1 VRSEARGATTM
12 VRTRRFSPRVVL
24 LGAVALCASTV
35 VVITGLQSAM
45 AAPSASAADRDCSDF
60 DNQRQAQNHFIDM
73 GGPRRDPDR
82 LDADG
87 NGVACESLACP
98 CSRARA
104 RPSPQPPRGR
114 AQTIRARVTSVVD
127 GDTIRVR
134 PLERTRRRRYTVR
147 LIGIDTPEVLGG
159 VEAAG
164 RRASA
169 RLKRLATGRRV
180 LLRTDPTQAK
190 YDRYD
195 RLLAYAK
202 LRGGPNAAL
211 AQLRAGWARVYVDGG
226 RPFRRMRAYRRAQR
240 SARRADRGVWGRRG
254 GRFYGPAPATAAQR
268 RARIASMG
276 MRLYGRGRPGP
287 AYRVEVAVRVRLCG
301 RRGRAVFRITETS
314 SPPGRNRPVF
324 ARSRRERRR
333 AQGRRCQTS
342 RFSWVLADRFFG
354 VARYRVAVRA
364 RTSRT
369 GWSRVAARHVDTYD

>member
-1 VRSEARGATTM
+1 M

-60 DNQRQAQNHFIDM
+60 DNQRQAQDHFVDL

-82 LDADG
+82 LEADG
-87 NGVACESLACP
+87 NGVACESRACP

-104 RPSPQPPRGR
+104 RPRPQPPHRR
-114 AQTIRARVTSVVD
+114 AETIRARVSSVVD

-134 PLERTRRRRYTVR
+134 PLERTR
-147 LIGIDTPEVLGG
+147 
-159 VEAAG
+159 
-164 RRASA
+164 
-169 RLKRLATGRRV
+169 
-180 LLRTDPTQAK
+180 
-190 YDRYD
+190 
-195 RLLAYAK
+195 
-202 LRGGPNAAL
+202 
-211 AQLRAGWARVYVDGG
+211 
-226 RPFRRMRAYRRAQR
+226 RRAQR

-276 MRLYGRGRPGP
+276 MRLYGRGQPGP

-333 AQGRRCQTS
+333 AQRRRCQTS

-369 GWSRVAARHVDTYD
+369 GWSRVAARRVDTYD